1 MDNTIKNIKKLSV
14 AKATNEKLKQVTY
27 IVMVPNSTDLHG
39 DYTDENEVRKAMQS
53 FNTSPRRT
61 NLFHK
66 VMTKSFDVIESY
78 CAPVDF
84 ILGETEVKKG
94 TWLMTFQIHDESIWQ
109 AVESG
114 EINGCSINALAITE
128 EAND

>member
-14 AKATNEKLKQVTY
+14 AKAKNEKLKQVTY
-27 IVMVPNSTDLHG
+27 IVMVPDNTDLHG

-53 FNTSPRRT
+53 FNVSPRRT

-78 CAPVDF
+78 CVPVDF

-94 TWLMTFQIHDESIWQ
+94 TWLMTFQINDNSIWE

-114 EINGCSINALAITE
+114 EINGCSINALALTE
-128 EAND
+128 EIND

>member
-1 MDNTIKNIKKLSV
+1 MTESIKKLSI

-27 IVMVPNSTDLHG
+27 IVMVPDSTDLHG

-53 FNTSPRRT
+53 FNCSPRRT

-94 TWLMTFQIHDESIWQ
+94 TWLMTFQIHDKDIWQ

-114 EINGCSINALAITE
+114 EINGCSISGLANTE
-128 EAND
+128 KVNDD